1 MRRPGFYYTTLLL
14 RAASSFGKLVLNG
27 DTEEEEDDDDDDSD
41 AMLAPVLVLA
51 AVLTLLLLLLL
62 KLWVV
67 LDAGISYCSYMTI
80 SLATNLLSACS
91 SELFEWVA
99 RAKPYR
105 TLKLQILLTASA

>member
-27 DTEEEEDDDDDDSD
+27 DTEEEDDDDDDDSD

-51 AVLTLLLLLLL
+51 AVLTLLLL